1 MQPSRNDC
9 TYLYNLYDIKMKIH
23 TGVRDAKRMELAE
36 LEAMNRSVIAVQA
49 TTSDEREEMPVEVPE
64 EAKKPRKKKKEADV

>member
-1 MQPSRNDC
+1 
-9 TYLYNLYDIKMKIH
+9 
-23 TGVRDAKRMELAE
+23 MELAE

>member
-1 MQPSRNDC
+1 
-9 TYLYNLYDIKMKIH
+9 MKIY

-36 LEAMNRSVIAVQA
+36 LEAINRSVTTVQA
-49 TTSDEREEMPVEVPE
+49 TTDEREEISVEQTE